1 MVSSLRTYGVKAQ
14 SFNLIG
20 GGDNLP
26 TRDEVLAAVDE
37 HGFDAVVVTRVLGSD
52 MDVELRS
59 GASGAKVKRKESG
72 FMKLFRYDYEKLDD
86 PPELTVNTEVG
97 LVTELHSVEPESL
110 VWDRDEAA
118 EIRQHSRFDR
128 RIGNGHRTQ
137 AGTLRQTRP
146 LRFSGAS
153 QTRTF
158 SELALDRQDT
168 NNCRDESLSPRR
180 LGFIGVNHFLV
191 ILVTSPA
198 KLVILIEE

>member
-72 FMKLFRYDYEKLDD
+72 FMKLFRYDYEKLDE

-97 LVTELHSVEPESL
+97 LVTELHSVGPESL
-110 VWDRDEAA
+110 VWATETKRPK
-118 EIRQHSRFDR
+118 S
-128 RIGNGHRTQ
+128 GNT
-137 AGTLRQTRP
+137 AVLI
-146 LRFSGAS
+146 
-153 QTRTF
+153 
-158 SELALDRQDT
+158 
-168 NNCRDESLSPRR
+168 DESAT
-180 LGFIGVNHFLV
+180 V
-191 ILVTSPA
+191 IA
-198 KLVILIEE
+198 RKLARSGKLAR